1 MIRNRVR
8 YDERCRRMKEKNDVP
23 NKQALDNEQAF
34 RRGYAD
40 AVEGRIANRDQ
51 SPFSQPTVRKY
62 WKQGFDMGKK
72 GLVVA
77 LPRI

>member
-1 MIRNRVR
+1 M
-8 YDERCRRMKEKNDVP
+8 MKEKNDVP

-34 RRGYAD
+34 RRGYND
-40 AVEGRIANRDQ
+40 AVEGRVESRDR
-51 SPFSQPTVRKY
+51 SPFTQPTVRKY

-77 LPRI
+77 LPRLR

>member
-1 MIRNRVR
+1 M
-8 YDERCRRMKEKNDVP
+8 MKKKNAEIP

-34 RRGYAD
+34 RRGYSD
-40 AVEGRIANRDQ
+40 AVTGRVASRDE
-51 SPFSQPTVRKY
+51 SPFSQLTPRRY

-77 LPRI
+77 LPKLA